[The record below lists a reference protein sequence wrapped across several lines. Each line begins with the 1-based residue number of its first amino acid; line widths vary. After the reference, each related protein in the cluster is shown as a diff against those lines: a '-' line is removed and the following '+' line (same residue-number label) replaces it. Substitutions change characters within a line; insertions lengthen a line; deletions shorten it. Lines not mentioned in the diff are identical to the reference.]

1 MYIGGLFLNCH
12 LIYTNYIM
20 DILQALILS
29 LVEGISEFLPI
40 SSTGHLV
47 LATEVLKI
55 PQSEFVK
62 SFEIIIQL
70 GAILSVLFL
79 YGKRLL
85 VSPETLKRVLIA
97 FIPTAIVGLTLYKLI
112 KTMLLGN
119 ITVTILALFI
129 GGIVM
134 IILEKIYTEKETH
147 LDKIENLSYTNAF
160 LIGIVQSIS
169 IIPGVSR
176 AAATIMGGMFLG
188 LKRVTATEFSFLL
201 AIPTM
206 FAATGLDLI
215 QNYDVLLSSDLS
227 ILAAGFIGSFITA
240 LFTVK
245 FLIKYVSNHSFIAF
259 GVYRIILSIIFFL
272 FFTG

>member
-1 MYIGGLFLNCH
+1 
-12 LIYTNYIM
+12 M

-47 LATEVLKI
+47 LASEVLKI

-70 GAILSVLFL
+70 GAILSVVFL
-79 YGKRLL
+79 YGKELL
-85 VSPETLKRVLIA
+85 VNLEVLKRVLIA
-97 FIPTAIVGLTLYKLI
+97 FIPTALVGLTLYKLI
-112 KTMLLGN
+112 KEILLGN
-119 ITVTILALFI
+119 SLVTILALFL
-129 GGIVM
+129 GGVLLIL
-134 IILEKIYTEKETH
+134 LEKIYTEKPSH
-147 LDKIENLSYTNAF
+147 LDSIEKLTFKNAF
-160 LIGIVQSIS
+160 LIGLIQSIS

-188 LKRVTATEFSFLL
+188 LKRVVATEFSFLL

-215 QNYDVLLSSDLS
+215 KNYQVLLDSDLI
-227 ILAAGFIGSFITA
+227 ILAVGFIGSFATA

-245 FLIKYVSNHSFIAF
+245 FLIKYVSGHSFIAF
-259 GVYRIILSIIFFL
+259 GIYRIILSLIFWLIFIN
-272 FFTG
+272 